1 VNATR
6 LPGSL
11 RLWGYAKAVMP
22 RSSSHPRRSSLA
34 GHRAAGILL
43 GLVALAAAIVL
54 GWPQLLDLQRAP
66 LVAQAISFRLPVAIG
81 ATAILLLLLIPV
93 LASRKA
99 RAVLGMTALVIA
111 LFVASTVAVLFDRGL
126 GAPLAASDAPGSI
139 NILSWNTRGDAPGSP
154 SIAELAVEV
163 GADVV
168 VLPETT
174 EELGVEIAAQMSEAG
189 SPMWVH
195 TQTIDED
202 YKATSTT
209 LLISPDLGDY
219 EVVTDRGDTST
230 LPTVIA
236 VPVDGSGPTIIAAHP
251 VSPTPGNMEAW
262 KADLEWLAA
271 QCTSNTIV
279 AGDFNSTLDHLSGL
293 GESGASQLGS
303 CADAALATGNGAVGT
318 WTAGVPPL
326 LGANIDRVMATPE
339 WSVTGFEV
347 VVSRDDAGSDHRP
360 VFAQLSPSSLS

>member
-1 VNATR
+1 MR
-6 LPGSL
+6 LPGSPL
-11 RLWGYAKAVMP
+11 DGDYAGAVMP
-22 RSSSHPRRSSLA
+22 STSPPRRRSSIA
-34 GHRAAGILL
+34 GYRAAGLVL
-43 GLVALAAAIVL
+43 GLIALAAAVVL

-81 ATAILLLLLIPV
+81 ATAIMLLLLIPV

-99 RAVLGMTALVIA
+99 RAVLGMTTLVIA
-111 LFVASTVAVLFDRGL
+111 IFVASTAAVLVDRGL
-126 GAPLAASDAPGSI
+126 GSPVAGSDSPESI

-154 SIAELAVEV
+154 SVAELAVEV

-195 TQTIDED
+195 THTVDED

-236 VPVDGSGPTIIAAHP
+236 VPVDGDGPTIIAAHP
-251 VSPTPGNMEAW
+251 VSPTPGNMSAW
-262 KADLEWLAA
+262 NADLEWLAQ
-271 QCTSNTIV
+271 QCSSNTIM

-293 GESGASQLGS
+293 GVDDSSQLGA
-303 CADAALATGNGAVGT
+303 CADAALATGNGSVGT

-326 LGANIDRVMATPE
+326 LGANIDRVMATSE

-347 VVSRDDAGSDHRP
+347 LLSRDMAGSDHRP
-360 VFAQLSPSSLS
+360 VFAQLTPSSSG

>member
-1 VNATR
+1 MR
-6 LPGSL
+6 FPGW
-11 RLWGYAKAVMP
+11 RHDGGYAEAVMP
-22 RSSSHPRRSSLA
+22 STSSPPKRRSLA
-34 GHRAAGILL
+34 GYRVAGFLL
-43 GLVALAAAIVL
+43 GLVALAAAVVL

-81 ATAILLLLLIPV
+81 ATAIMLLLLIPV

-99 RAVLGMTALVIA
+99 RAVLGMTTLIIA
-111 LFVASTVAVLFDRGL
+111 VFVASNAVVLVDRGL
-126 GAPLAASDAPGSI
+126 GSPVAAINSSESI

-154 SIAELAVEV
+154 SIAQLAIEV

-195 TQTIDED
+195 THTIDED

-236 VPVDGSGPTIIAAHP
+236 VPVNGQGPTIIAAHP
-251 VSPTPGNMEAW
+251 VSPTPGNMGAW
-262 KADLEWLAA
+262 NSDLEWLAE
-271 QCTSNTIV
+271 QCSSNTIM
-279 AGDFNSTLDHLSGL
+279 AGDFNSTLDHLAGL
-293 GESGASQLGS
+293 GNDSSSQLGA
-303 CADAALATGNGAVGT
+303 CQDAALATGNGAVGT

-326 LGANIDRVMATPE
+326 LGANIDRVMATSE
-339 WSVTGFEV
+339 WQVTGFEV
-347 VVSRDDAGSDHRP
+347 LLSRDNAGSDHRP
-360 VFAQLSPSSLS
+360 VFAQLSPADLSAV

>member
-1 VNATR
+1 MR
-6 LPGSL
+6 LPESRDPG
-11 RLWGYAKAVMP
+11 GYAEAVMP
-22 RSSSHPRRSSLA
+22 RTSPPPRRSAIA
-34 GHRAAGILL
+34 GYRIAGILL

-81 ATAILLLLLIPV
+81 ATAIMLLLLIPV

-99 RAVLGMTALVIA
+99 RAVLGMTTLVIA
-111 LFVASTVAVLFDRGL
+111 VFVAATAALLVDRGL
-126 GAPLAASDAPGSI
+126 GSPVAVADSPESI

-154 SIAELAVEV
+154 SIAELAIEV

-195 TQTIDED
+195 THTIDED

-236 VPVDGSGPTIIAAHP
+236 VPVDGDGPTIIAAHP
-251 VSPTPGNMEAW
+251 VSPTPGNMSSW
-262 KADLEWLAA
+262 NTDLEWLAA
-271 QCTSNTIV
+271 QCSSNTIM

-293 GESGASQLGS
+293 GADDDSQLGS
-303 CADAALATGNGAVGT
+303 CADAALASGNGAVGT

-347 VVSRDDAGSDHRP
+347 LLSRDSAGSDHRP
-360 VFAQLSPSSLS
+360 VFAQLTPSPAS